1 MATTTTPP
9 MIFENPE
16 NGQREAVSNRDGVRA
31 FFGGPFYFA
40 MKGEWMHAAIH
51 AVLTV
56 IGLLLWPSGALMVVG
71 AWFGYACATPT
82 ILESRFRRMGWQ
94 KVAG

>member
-1 MATTTTPP
+1 MATATPP

-16 NGQREAVSNRDGVRA
+16 NGKREAVSNREGVRA

-40 MKGEWMHAAIH
+40 TKGEWMHAGIH
-51 AVLTV
+51 AALTV

-82 ILESRFRRMGWQ
+82 ILESRFLRLGWR